1 MKNNSLKTIFTGVIG
16 ILSAKFGALFVPFVL
31 LLISNLIDYWTGIKA
46 VPYRKN
52 DGISSYKSMKGI
64 TKKVCMWLLV
74 VVGGMIDI
82 LLKYSAETIGF
93 TVPFNFLVA
102 SIVAI
107 WIVCNEIISIL
118 ENMVDIGINLPNFLM
133 PLVKN
138 LKTYTEKITTLEET
152 REEE

>member
-1 MKNNSLKTIFTGVIG
+1 MKNNSFKTIITGIIG
-16 ILSAKFGALFVPFVL
+16 ILSAKFAVLFVPFVL

-46 VPYRKN
+46 SPYRK
-52 DGISSYKSMKGI
+52 DKGITSYKSMKGI

-74 VVGGMIDI
+74 VVGGMIDT

-93 TVPFNFLVA
+93 TIPFNFLVA

-118 ENMVDIGINLPNFLM
+118 ENMVDIGINLPSFLM

-138 LKTYTEKITTLEET
+138 LKTYTEKLTGTEV
-152 REEE
+152 EEEE